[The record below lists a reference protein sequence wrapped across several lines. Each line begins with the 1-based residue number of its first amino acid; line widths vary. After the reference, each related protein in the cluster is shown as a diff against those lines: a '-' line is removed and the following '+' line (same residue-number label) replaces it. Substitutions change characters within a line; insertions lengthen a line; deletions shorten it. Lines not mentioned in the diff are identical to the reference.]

1 MGSGRPDNADVCL
14 TAMVEMKG
22 TVRALFPF
30 FINRT

>member
-1 MGSGRPDNADVCL
+1 MLIDCL

>member
-1 MGSGRPDNADVCL
+1 MLIDCL

-30 FINRT
+30 FHK